1 MACLRERLESRLRHL
16 VGRLPPL
23 PFLLSGRFAAREQP
37 GPVRFGAR
45 SNRCQ
50 WLALALL
57 SIVLIAILEAL
68 RLPGGIMIGAMLAAI
83 AVATAD
89 GSIRMPTRPVVAVQG
104 VIGFMIASTIPP
116 TILSDLA
123 RDWSLVLIG
132 LVGVVLGAT
141 GIGLALMRWSLL
153 PGATGVWGMA
163 PGASTPMILM
173 AEENGADARLVA
185 VMHKVRTLIVVA
197 LAAIVASLGAR
208 HAVTS
213 GAVVKAGWFPP
224 VAWGWLLVT
233 LALAVSTAFFA
244 NWLRVFTGPM
254 LVTFGLAVVLQGLGW
269 IRIELPP
276 WLLAVAYA
284 FVGWAVGLGFTRP
297 IVWYALRSLPLI
309 VVSSVALI
317 VLCGMLGAVM
327 VIVGG
332 IDPLTAYLATSPGG
346 ADSIAIIAAST
357 TVDMRFVMAMQIT
370 RLVVVMLIA
379 PALSRWVVRVV
390 GSAPRRKG

>member
-1 MACLRERLESRLRHL
+1 MATLRERLALRLRHL
-16 VGRLPPL
+16 GGRLP
-23 PFLLSGRFAAREQP
+23 LLSLLSEHFAARAQS
-37 GPVRFGAR
+37 GPVCFGAR
-45 SNRCQ
+45 SERVQ
-50 WLALALL
+50 WIALVAL
-57 SIVLIAILEAL
+57 SFILIAILEAL

-83 AVATAD
+83 VVATAD
-89 GSIRMPTRPVVAVQG
+89 GSIRMPTRPVIAVQG
-104 VIGFMIASTIPP
+104 VVGFMIASTIPP

-123 RDWSLVLIG
+123 RDWPLLLIG

-141 GIGLALMRWSLL
+141 GIGIALMRWGSL
-153 PGATGVWGMA
+153 PGATGAWGMA

-197 LAAIVASLGAR
+197 LAAIVASLSAP
-208 HAVTS
+208 HVAAS
-213 GAVVKAGWFPP
+213 GAVVNAGWFPP

-233 LALAVSTAFFA
+233 LALAVSAAFFA

-254 LVTFGLAVVLQGLGW
+254 LVTLALAVILQGLGW
-269 IRIELPP
+269 IKIELPP

-284 FVGWAVGLGFTRP
+284 IVGWTVGLGFTRP

-309 VVSSVALI
+309 VASSVALI
-317 VLCGMLGAVM
+317 VFCAALGAVM
-327 VIVGG
+327 VVVGG

-370 RLVVVMLIA
+370 RLVVVMLFA
-379 PALSRWVVRVV
+379 PALSRLVVRVV
-390 GSAPRRKG
+390 GSAPRLDV